1 MCVCMLQDL
10 KRQVRELQSLLHGAQ
25 LVADD
30 KKGNVAKLQ
39 ERLAKV
45 GKVSAVTQ

>member
-10 KRQVRELQSLLHGAQ
+10 KRQVRELQSLLHGVQ

-39 ERLAKV
+39 ERLAKA
-45 GKVSAVTQ
+45 GKVSAVTH